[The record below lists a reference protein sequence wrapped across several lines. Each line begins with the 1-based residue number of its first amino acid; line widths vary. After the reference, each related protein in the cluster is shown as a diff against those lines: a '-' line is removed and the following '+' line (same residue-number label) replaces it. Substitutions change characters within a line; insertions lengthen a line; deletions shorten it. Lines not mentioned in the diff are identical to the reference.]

1 MKTFLRLT
9 MVFTII
15 LFACNVWAQNR
26 PLCPI
31 DEITG
36 MPILENIQ
44 GVCFLDPLG
53 SWWLMNDGQE
63 ALFMFSMSTGVSD
76 FIRVNSN
83 DKGFSHT
90 QDRDDLGGFLCTNPP
105 CAWPPGGSSEWFQG
119 PGTLT
124 ANNGATLGATGN
136 FFATCPLTIRFKGE
150 LADQFGTGN
159 RVNVHA
165 FLTVVKDPELGCK
178 ASLIRIDVD
187 PIEEE
192 PTE

>member
-31 DEITG
+31 DETG

-44 GVCFLDPLG
+44 GVCFLDSLG
-53 SWWLMNDGQE
+53 SNWLMNDGQE
-63 ALFMFSMSTGVSD
+63 ALFVFSGSTGVSD
-76 FIRVNSN
+76 FMRFNS
-83 DKGFSHT
+83 DGKGFGHI
-90 QDRDDLGGFLCTNPP
+90 QDRDDLTGFLCANVPCNWPP
-105 CAWPPGGSSEWFQG
+105 WAWPESFQG

-124 ANNGATLGATGN
+124 VNTGLTGDL
-136 FFATCPLTIRFKGE
+136 FATCPVMLRFKGE